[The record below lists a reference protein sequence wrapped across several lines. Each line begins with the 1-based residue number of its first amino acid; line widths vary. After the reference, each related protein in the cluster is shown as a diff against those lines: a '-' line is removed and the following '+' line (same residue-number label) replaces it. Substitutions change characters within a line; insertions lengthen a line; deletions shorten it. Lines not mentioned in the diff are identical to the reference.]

1 MGRFPEEYMIWIIQI
16 ISLLAQVIT
25 ILVIVQVVLSY
36 FMSPYH
42 PVRQAIDRI
51 VEPLL
56 APIRRV
62 MPSTGML
69 DFSPMVL
76 IIVVQLVARLLI
88 GILASF

>member
-1 MGRFPEEYMIWIIQI
+1 MALVVQI
-16 ISLLAQVIT
+16 INILSQLIT
-25 ILVIVQVVLSY
+25 LLVIVHVVLSY

-42 PVRQAIDRI
+42 PVRQAVDGV

-56 APIRRV
+56 APIRRI
-62 MPSTGML
+62 MPTTGML

-88 GILASF
+88 GVLIAY

>member
-1 MGRFPEEYMIWIIQI
+1 VALVVQI
-16 ISLLAQVIT
+16 INILSQLIT
-25 ILVIVQVVLSY
+25 LLVIVHVVLSY

-42 PVRQAIDRI
+42 PVRQAVDGV

-56 APIRRV
+56 APIRRI
-62 MPSTGML
+62 MPTTGML

-88 GILASF
+88 GVLIAY

>member
-1 MGRFPEEYMIWIIQI
+1 MIWIIQI